1 MSGQTLLQQTG
12 NFHAFSVS
20 TGWNRSHLWI
30 TKKPKNLL
38 NAYMMVG
45 IHIEKKMSLSL

>member
-20 TGWNRSHLWI
+20 TGWNRLHLWI
-30 TKKPKNLL
+30 KKKKTFI
-38 NAYMMVG
+38 AYMMVG
-45 IHIEKKMSLSL
+45 IHI